1 MKAAHGRKKS
11 YVDNKRRPLEFSI
24 GDRVFLKVSP
34 WTHMLFFFSFWIIIF
49 YIKRGEI
56 VGFFLLISCY
66 IHKKKKSKIRVS
78 KG

>member
-34 WTHMLFFFSFWIIIF
+34 WTHMLFFFSFWLIIF
-49 YIKRGEI
+49 YIKRGGEI

-66 IHKKKKSKIRVS
+66 IHKKKKKA
-78 KG
+78 KLE

>member
-34 WTHMLFFFSFWIIIF
+34 WTHMLFFFSFWLIIF
-49 YIKRGEI
+49 YIKRGEKLL
-56 VGFFLLISCY
+56 VFFFLFLVIS
-66 IHKKKKSKIRVS
+66 IKKKSKIRVS